1 MTAKRKKPVR
11 RRARKKTK
19 LPNWSL
25 LVLGLVI
32 GLMLAWVIQFTVKQ
46 ANNPASGLSSVIKK
60 ANKALAKKKS
70 QKPQK
75 PVKTS
80 SRPKTKFHFYD
91 MLAANESLLPDTGT
105 KVDDGSGYHK
115 VEKSAAYTLQVAALA
130 NYADADKLRAKL
142 ALSGL
147 FAKIQKITL
156 KGKGTFHRIR
166 LGPYNTLAEM
176 NATDTR
182 LKKLGYKARRIK
194 ISLAAGT

>member
-11 RRARKKTK
+11 RRTRKKTK

-60 ANKALAKKKS
+60 ANKALTKKKS

-80 SRPKTKFHFYD
+80 SRPKTKFRFYD
-91 MLAANESLLPDTGT
+91 MLAANESLLPDTGA
-105 KVDDGSGYHK
+105 KVDDGSAYYK
-115 VEKSAAYTLQVAALA
+115 VVKNVAYTLQVAALA
-130 NYADADKLRAKL
+130 NYADADKLRARL

-147 FAKIQKITL
+147 FAQIQKITL
-156 KGKGTFHRIR
+156 NGKGTFHRVR
-166 LGPYNTLAEM
+166 LGPYSTLAEM